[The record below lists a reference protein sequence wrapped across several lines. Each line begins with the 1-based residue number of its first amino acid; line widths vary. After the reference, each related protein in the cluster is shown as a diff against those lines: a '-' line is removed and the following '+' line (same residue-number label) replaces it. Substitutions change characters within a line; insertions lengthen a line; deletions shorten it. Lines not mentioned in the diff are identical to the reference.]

1 MDHATIAR
9 HIRTDNP
16 INPSAAP
23 TAMKTVPSG
32 RLDCC
37 MYGAL
42 EVGGTVA
49 VGMFVRVLVV
59 DVIDGRP
66 VPVVDVVAVFVP
78 VVVPVDVDVDVVDV
92 EVSVAVLSRGRPVS
106 VAPWT

>member
-9 HIRTDNP
+9 QIRTDNP
-16 INPSAAP
+16 MSPSAAP

-49 VGMFVRVLVV
+49 VGMFVRELVV
-59 DVIDGRP
+59 DDIDGRS
-66 VPVVDVVAVFVP
+66 VPVDVVAVFVP
-78 VVVPVDVDVDVVDV
+78 VVVPVDVDVVEV

>member
-9 HIRTDNP
+9 HIRTDSP
-16 INPSAAP
+16 MSPRAPP

-49 VGMFVRVLVV
+49 VGMFVRVLDV
-59 DVIDGRP
+59 DVIDGRA
-66 VPVVDVVAVFVP
+66 VPVDVVPVFVP
-78 VVVPVDVDVDVVDV
+78 VVVVEDVDVEVVDV
-92 EVSVAVLSRGRPVS
+92 EVSVAVLSLGRPVS
-106 VAPWT
+106 VPVAP

>member
-1 MDHATIAR
+1 MDQATIAR

-16 INPSAAP
+16 MSPSAAP

-49 VGMFVRVLVV
+49 VGMSVRVLVV

-66 VPVVDVVAVFVP
+66 VPVEVVAVFVP
-78 VVVPVDVDVDVVDV
+78 VVVPVDVDVVDV